1 MPASAPRFA
10 LAVQQLPARQS
21 STVESALTPRGQS
34 RSTRAALFLLTIGAL
49 LFVGIQSRVAHRL
62 PTRGAQELLTC
73 GSDPVKLPPPEERT
87 VAAPC
92 DAPACGQS
100 LLPEPAVILFREFP
114 STLPYAGERHP
125 AGNPLRAPPLSL

>member
-1 MPASAPRFA
+1 M
-10 LAVQQLPARQS
+10 
-21 STVESALTPRGQS
+21 E
-34 RSTRAALFLLTIGAL
+34 
-49 LFVGIQSRVAHRL
+49 SRVAHRL

-73 GSDPVKLPPPEERT
+73 GSDPVKFPPPEERT

-92 DAPACGQS
+92 DSPASGES

-125 AGNPLRAPPLSL
+125 AGHPLRAPPLSL